1 MQSTGA
7 ASLRAPDPLDSRGE
21 STVLSRAVV
30 RATDYL
36 GLSNKIVGQII
47 GISDAS
53 VSRMRAGSYTLPL
66 GSKQFELAQ
75 YLVRLFRSLDAMTG
89 SDDAASQ
96 SWLRTPN
103 IVLEGKPIDLI
114 LTAQGLLTVLAYV
127 DSRRAPI

>member
-7 ASLRAPDPLDSRGE
+7 ASLRASHPLDPRGE
-21 STVLSRAVV
+21 STVLSKAVV

-89 SDDAASQ
+89 GDDAASQ

-103 IVLEGKPIDLI
+103 IVLGGKPIDLM